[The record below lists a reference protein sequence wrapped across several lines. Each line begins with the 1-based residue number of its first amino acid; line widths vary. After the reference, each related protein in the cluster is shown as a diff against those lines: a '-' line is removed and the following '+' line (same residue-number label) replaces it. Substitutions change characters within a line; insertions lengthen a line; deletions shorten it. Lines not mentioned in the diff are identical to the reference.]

1 MIRLNKN
8 QINDKIKFIH
18 NYINASN
25 AADGSR
31 LDPNSNVTC
40 KNIATMSAEINKD
53 VNIQI
58 KRQLIYNQ
66 LITLH
71 SQEIADKYIDQLEKH
86 EIYCHDETTI
96 APYCAAVSIYP
107 YLLNGLKD
115 FGGESKAPKHLSS
128 FNGGF
133 INLIFALSSQFCGA
147 VATVEYLMCFDYFA
161 RKDFGDDYLN
171 EHTALIKQELQQT
184 IYALNQPAS
193 ARNYQSPFWN
203 VSIFDKHYFE
213 SLFGNFYFPDGSKPN
228 WETLNK
234 LQQFFMKWF
243 NEERTKAL
251 LTFPVITVSL
261 LNDGV
266 ELLDKEYKN
275 FIATELSEGN
285 SFFIYTSQSV
295 DSLSSC
301 CFDKYTKVL
310 WKSSTNGVQ
319 LTTLEE
325 LHNMKWLTNKKN
337 LRIYHNGS
345 WVKGRSIKLPNRK
358 MFEVVTTNN
367 KRMIMTDN
375 HINVT
380 YHGEKPTCE
389 LTTDDYLAFN
399 TNPLMP
405 SPEND
410 EHLTYAQ
417 GFAVGAFLGDGSFGS
432 NIKGTIY
439 EINYS
444 QNVNKFEDCIKYV
457 NEANKDLGSSTECYL
472 TSVYNN
478 VYPVRISSKELVA
491 FIQRWTNWKRGTT
504 AVNKTL
510 NLDCLQQSIEFRKG
524 ILDGWYN
531 TDGGNSNRCYTTS
544 VSLVEAMEVLINSL
558 GMQSIIDVSDRTDEQ
573 LIIRNQSYNRNY
585 PLYCVRWY
593 EPCNK
598 RSMGDI
604 YKWKN
609 NTQYFRVKS
618 ISVVEFYKDD
628 VYCIECNNADEPYFT
643 LPNGLITHNCRL
655 RNSIAD
661 QINDFSYSLGA
672 GGVMTGSINVITLN
686 MNRFVQNV
694 LDGIILWT
702 PDLEDPD
709 DKKVV
714 INHICSELKDQIRL
728 IHKYQTA
735 FKKLFKEFQ
744 NKNMLP
750 AYSAGFIDLDKQY
763 LTVGIN
769 GLVEA
774 AEFLGYEASN
784 NEEYKKFISKIMK
797 TISDTNKET
806 NSQFTK
812 LKFNT
817 ELVPAENL
825 GVKFAKWDTI
835 DGYVVT
841 RNCYNSYFYT
851 VENEDITSIDKI
863 TLHGNDTTKYLDGG
877 SALHLNLENIPT
889 KDTCIKLL
897 NVIVKEGCP
906 YFCINVKVTV
916 CNDCNY
922 INKQTK
928 DYCIRCNSKD
938 IDHATRV
945 IGYLR
950 KITNFSKERQT
961 EESVRFY
968 HKE

>member
-1 MIRLNKN
+1 MIKLNKT
-8 QINDKIKFIH
+8 QLQDRINFVN

-25 AADGSR
+25 ASTGSKF
-31 LDPNSNVTC
+31 DANANIVSKNV
-40 KNIATMSAEINKD
+40 ATLSAEINKD
-53 VNIQI
+53 IDIQI
-58 KRQLIYNQ
+58 CRHLIYEE
-66 LITLH
+66 LIELYG
-71 SQEIADKYIDQLEKH
+71 EDIANKYIEQLDNH
-86 EIYCHDETTI
+86 EIYSHDESHPFK
-96 APYCAAVSIYP
+96 PYCVSCDMYP
-107 YLLNGLKD
+107 FLENGLTD
-115 FGGESKAPKHLSS
+115 FGGEAKAPKHLCSY
-128 FNGGF
+128 NGGY
-133 INLIFALSSQFCGA
+133 INLVFALASQFAGA
-147 VATVEYLMCFDYFA
+147 VATPQFLTFFDYFA
-161 RKDFGDDYLN
+161 KKDFGENYL
-171 EHTALIKQELQQT
+171 ETHSKEVEQELQSSW
-184 IYALNQPAS
+184 YALNQPAS
-193 ARNYQSPFWN
+193 ARNYQSPFTN
-203 VSIFDKHYFE
+203 LAVFDENYFN
-213 SLFGNFYFPDGSKPN
+213 SLFSNFIYPDGTKPK
-228 WETLNK
+228 WESINK
-234 LQQFFMKWF
+234 LQKFFMRWF
-243 NEERTKAL
+243 NKERTKAL
-251 LTFPVITVSL
+251 LTFPVLNVSL
-261 LNDGV
+261 LNNGKTVVDR
-266 ELLDKEYKN
+266 EYAE
-275 FIATELSEGN
+275 FIAQEISEGN
-285 SFFIYTSQSV
+285 SFFIYTSDTV
-295 DSLSSC
+295 DSLASC

-310 WKSSTNGVQ
+310 WKSSTSGVQ

-345 WVKGRSIKLPNRK
+345 WIKGRSIKLPNRK

-405 SPEND
+405 IPEND

-432 NIKGTIY
+432 SIKDTIY

-478 VYPVRISSKELVA
+478 VYPIKISSKELVA
-491 FIQRWTNWKRGTT
+491 FIQRWTNWKKGTT

-573 LIIRNQSYNRNY
+573 LVIRNRSYNRNY

-672 GGVMTGSINVITLN
+672 GGIQTGSISVITLN
-686 MNRFVQNV
+686 MNRFIQNV
-694 LDGIILWT
+694 VNSEPYNEKKHLPIIK
-702 PDLEDPD
+702 E
-709 DKKVV
+709 
-714 INHICSELKDQIRL
+714 ELRKQIKL
-728 IHKYQTA
+728 IHKYLLA
-735 FKKLFKEFQ
+735 FKSLFIKLQDKR
-744 NKNMLP
+744 MLP
-750 AYSAGFIDLDKQY
+750 AYDAGYISLDKQY
-763 LTVGIN
+763 LTVGVN
-769 GLVEA
+769 GFVEA
-774 AEFLGYEASN
+774 AEYCGYIPN
-784 NEEYKKFISKIMK
+784 NNKEYKNFVSSLLE
-797 TISDTNKET
+797 TISLTNKET
-806 NSQFTK
+806 CKDIPGLK
-812 LKFNT
+812 LNT
-817 ELVPAENL
+817 EFVPGEGL
-825 GVKFAKWDTI
+825 GVKFAKWDKK
-835 DGYVVT
+835 DGYVVN
-841 RNCYNSYFYT
+841 RDCYNSYMYP
-851 VENEDITSIDKI
+851 VEDESISILDKFE
-863 TLHGNDTTKYLDGG
+863 LHGNSTTQYLDGG
-877 SALHLNLENIPT
+877 SALHLNLESSPT
-889 KDTCIKLL
+889 KETVLKLL
-897 NVIVKEGCP
+897 DVAVQTGCN
-906 YFCINVKVTV
+906 YFCFNVKTTI
-916 CNDCNY
+916 CDDCGN
-922 INKQTK
+922 IDKRTLQECPK
-928 DYCIRCNSKD
+928 CGSKN
-938 IDHATRV
+938 IGYATRV

-950 KITNFSKERQT
+950 RVDNFSKDRQL
-961 EESVRFY
+961 EEGYRYY
-968 HKE
+968 HKGEI